1 MAKKNNNELMNSNQV
16 FLIYQD
22 DNGIARVNVRF
33 EGEDVWL
40 TQEQMM
46 ELFDASQQDVSY
58 HIGQIYEENEQDS
71 ERTHKKFLL
80 VRQEGVRSVR
90 RQISHYN
97 LDMIIAVGY
106 RVKSQVA
113 TRFRQWA
120 TAHLREF
127 IQKGFVLDD
136 ERLKGNRNRYFR
148 ELLQRIRD
156 IRSSE
161 RNLYQQVTDIFIT
174 SIDYDPNANLTRQ
187 FFATVQ
193 NKLHYAAHQHTAAE
207 LIYDRVDADKP
218 MVGMTNF
225 KGNYITKEDVQIAKN
240 YLTEQE
246 LTYLNLLVSQYLDF
260 AEIQALQQTPMR
272 MVEWIEKLD
281 DLMRFSGRQ
290 LLVNK
295 GTISHE
301 EAKQKAIAEF
311 EKYRK
316 LEMLQYE
323 SDYDRAI
330 RELVEKENKLLG
342 KGGADK
348 NG

>member
-1 MAKKNNNELMNSNQV
+1 M
-16 FLIYQD
+16 
-22 DNGIARVNVRF
+22 RNVRF

-40 TQEQMM
+40 TVEQIM

-58 HIGQIYEENEQDS
+58 HINQIYADGEQDA

-80 VRQEGVRSVR
+80 VRQEGNRSVR
-90 RQISHYN
+90 RNMSHYN

-120 TAHLREF
+120 TQHLREF
-127 IQKGFVLDD
+127 IQKGFTLDD
-136 ERLKGNRNRYFR
+136 DRLKGKGNRYFR

-174 SIDYDPNANLTRQ
+174 SIDYDPNANLTRK

-207 LIYDRVDADKP
+207 VIYERVDAEKP

-225 KGNYITKEDVQIAKN
+225 KGDYITKEDVQIAKN
-240 YLTEQE
+240 YLTAEE

-260 AEIQALQQTPMR
+260 AEIQALQQIPMR
-272 MVEWIEKLD
+272 MAEWIEKLD
-281 DLMRFSGRQ
+281 DLMKLSGRQ
-290 LLVNK
+290 LLVGK

-301 EAKQKAIAEF
+301 EAKKKAIAEF

-330 RELVEKENKLLG
+330 RELIQKENSLP
-342 KGGADK
+342 K
-348 NG
+348 NEGC

>member
-1 MAKKNNNELMNSNQV
+1 MANEIEKRNEA

-22 DNGIARVNVRF
+22 ENGLTRVNVRF

-40 TQEQMM
+40 PVEHIM

-58 HIGQIYEENEQDS
+58 HINQIYAEGEQNP

-80 VRQEGVRSVR
+80 VRQEGNRSVR

-120 TAHLREF
+120 TMHLHEF
-127 IQKGFVLDD
+127 IQKGFTLDD
-136 ERLKGNRNRYFR
+136 DRLKGNRSRYFR

-161 RNLYQQVTDIFIT
+161 RNLYQQVTDIFAT
-174 SIDYDPNANLTRQ
+174 SIDYDPQADLTHL

-207 LIYDRVDADKP
+207 VIYERVDAEKP
-218 MVGMTNF
+218 MIGMTNF
-225 KGNYITKEDVQIAKN
+225 RGDYITREDVQIAKN
-240 YLTEQE
+240 YLTEKE

-260 AEIQALQQTPMR
+260 AEVQALQQNPMR
-272 MVEWIEKLD
+272 MTEWIVKLD
-281 DLMRFSGRQ
+281 ELMKVSGRQ
-290 LLVNK
+290 LLVGK
-295 GTISHE
+295 GTITHD

-316 LEMLQYE
+316 MEMLQYE

-330 RELVEKENKLLG
+330 KELIQKENQLPQ
-342 KGGADK
+342 
-348 NG
+348 NRE

>member
-1 MAKKNNNELMNSNQV
+1 MANEIEKRNEA

-22 DNGIARVNVRF
+22 ENGIARVNVRF

-40 TQEQMM
+40 NVEQIM

-58 HIGQIYEENEQDS
+58 HINQIYADGEQDA

-80 VRQEGVRSVR
+80 VRQEGNRSVR
-90 RQISHYN
+90 RNMSHYN

-120 TAHLREF
+120 TQHLREF
-127 IQKGFVLDD
+127 IQKGFTLDD
-136 ERLKGNRNRYFR
+136 DRLKGKGNRYFR

-174 SIDYDPNANLTRQ
+174 SIDYDPNANLTRK

-207 LIYDRVDADKP
+207 VIYERVDAEKP

-225 KGNYITKEDVQIAKN
+225 KGDYITKEDVQIAKN
-240 YLTEQE
+240 YLTEEE

-260 AEIQALQQTPMR
+260 AEIQALQQIPMR
-272 MVEWIEKLD
+272 MAEWIEKLD
-281 DLMRFSGRQ
+281 SLMTLSGRQ
-290 LLVNK
+290 LLVGK

-301 EAKQKAIAEF
+301 EAKKKAIAEF

-316 LEMLQYE
+316 MEMLQYE

-330 RELVEKENKLLG
+330 RELIQKENSLP
-342 KGGADK
+342 K
-348 NG
+348 NEG

>member
-1 MAKKNNNELMNSNQV
+1 MADEIEKRNEA

-22 DNGIARVNVRF
+22 ENGIAQVNVRF

-40 TQEQMM
+40 TVEQMM

-58 HIGQIYEENEQDS
+58 HINQIYSDGEQDP

-80 VRQEGVRSVR
+80 VRQEGNRSVHR
-90 RQISHYN
+90 NISHYN
-97 LDMIIAVGY
+97 LDMIIAVGF

-113 TRFRQWA
+113 TRFRKWA
-120 TAHLREF
+120 TRHLHEF
-127 IQKGFVLDD
+127 IQKGFSLDD
-136 ERLKGNRNRYFR
+136 DRLKGTRSRYFR

-161 RNLYQQVTDIFIT
+161 RNLYQQVTDIFST
-174 SIDYDPNANLTRQ
+174 SIDYNPRANLTHL

-207 LIYDRVDADKP
+207 VIYERVDAQKP

-240 YLTEQE
+240 YLTEEE

-260 AEIQALQQTPMR
+260 AELQALQQIPMK
-272 MVEWIEKLD
+272 MTDWIEKLD
-281 DLMRFSGRQ
+281 NLMLLSGRQ
-290 LLVNK
+290 LLNNN
-295 GTISHE
+295 GSISHE
-301 EAKQKAIAEF
+301 EAKKKAIAEF

-316 LEMLQYE
+316 LEMIQYE

-330 RELVEKENKLLG
+330 KELIQKEKK
-342 KGGADK
+342 
-348 NG
+348 

>member
-1 MAKKNNNELMNSNQV
+1 MANEIEKRNEA

-22 DNGIARVNVRF
+22 ENGIARVNVRF

-40 TQEQMM
+40 TVEQIM

-58 HIGQIYEENEQDS
+58 HIKQIYADGEQDA

-80 VRQEGVRSVR
+80 VRQEGNRSVK
-90 RQISHYN
+90 RQMSHYN

-113 TRFRQWA
+113 TRFRQWV
-120 TAHLREF
+120 TQHLREF
-127 IQKGFVLDD
+127 IQKGFTLDD
-136 ERLKGNRNRYFR
+136 DRLKGKGNRYFR

-174 SIDYDPNANLTRQ
+174 SIDYDPNANLTRK

-207 LIYDRVDADKP
+207 VIYERVDAEKP

-225 KGNYITKEDVQIAKN
+225 KGDYITKEDVQIAKN
-240 YLTEQE
+240 YLTAEE

-260 AEIQALQQTPMR
+260 AEIQALQQIPMK
-272 MVEWIEKLD
+272 MTEWIQKLD
-281 DLMRFSGRQ
+281 DLMKLSGRQ
-290 LLVNK
+290 LLVGK

-301 EAKQKAIAEF
+301 EAKKKAIAEF

-330 RELVEKENKLLG
+330 RELIQKENSLP
-342 KGGADK
+342 K
-348 NG
+348 NEG

>member
-1 MAKKNNNELMNSNQV
+1 MANEIEKRNEA

-22 DNGIARVNVRF
+22 ENGIARVNVRF

-40 TQEQMM
+40 TVEQIM

-58 HIGQIYEENEQDS
+58 HINQIYADGEQDA

-80 VRQEGVRSVR
+80 VRQEGNRSVR
-90 RQISHYN
+90 RNMSHYN

-120 TAHLREF
+120 TQHLREF
-127 IQKGFVLDD
+127 IQKGFTLDD
-136 ERLKGNRNRYFR
+136 DRLKGKGNRYFR

-174 SIDYDPNANLTRQ
+174 SIDYDPNANLTRK

-207 LIYDRVDADKP
+207 VIYERVDAEKP
-218 MVGMTNF
+218 MVGMTND
-225 KGNYITKEDVQIAKN
+225 YITKEDVQIAKN
-240 YLTEQE
+240 YLTAEE

-260 AEIQALQQTPMR
+260 AEIQALQQIPMR

-281 DLMRFSGRQ
+281 DLMKLSGRQ
-290 LLVNK
+290 LLVGK

-301 EAKQKAIAEF
+301 EAKKKAIAEF

-330 RELVEKENKLLG
+330 RELIQKENSLP
-342 KGGADK
+342 K
-348 NG
+348 NEGC

>member
-1 MAKKNNNELMNSNQV
+1 MAKKNHNELVNMNRA

-33 EGEDVWL
+33 ESEDVWL

-46 ELFDASQQDVSY
+46 ELFGASRQDVSY
-58 HIGQIYEENEQDS
+58 HIGQIYEEYEQDPA
-71 ERTHKKFLL
+71 RTLKKFLI
-80 VRQEGVRSVR
+80 VRQEGNRSVR
-90 RQISHYN
+90 RQINHYN

-136 ERLKGNRNRYFR
+136 ERLKGNRSRYFR

-207 LIYDRVDADKP
+207 LIYDRVDAEKP

-260 AEIQALQQTPMR
+260 AEIQALQQMPMR

-281 DLMRFSGRQ
+281 ELMKLSGRQ
-290 LLVNK
+290 LLVGK

-330 RELVEKENKLLG
+330 RELIQKEN
-342 KGGADK
+342 
-348 NG
+348 NQQET